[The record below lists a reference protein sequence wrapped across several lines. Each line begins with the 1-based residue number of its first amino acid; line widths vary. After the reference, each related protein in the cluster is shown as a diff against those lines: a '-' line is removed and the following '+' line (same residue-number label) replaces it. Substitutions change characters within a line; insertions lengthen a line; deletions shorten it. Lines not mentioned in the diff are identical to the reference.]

1 MFGALSNSMSMK
13 SHRPRNRRVRPFD
26 WGTCYDRAILTLGTI
41 AGWVA
46 IILMLRALRDYAHTG
61 EKLFGPIGAGTSR
74 L

>member
-46 IILMLRALRDYAHTG
+46 IILMLRGH
-61 EKLFGPIGAGTSR
+61 
-74 L
+74 